1 MENKKRVFTV
11 LAIDGGG
18 VKGIIPARI
27 LQEIEQR
34 TGKPIAELFDM
45 VGGNSTGSILAAG
58 LSVPD
63 PDRPGKP
70 KFSARDILG
79 IYFEDSPKIFPETRF
94 RQLLHMLPG
103 TSGFY
108 DPKPLEDTLKKH
120 FGEASV
126 RDALTHLMIPAVDIK
141 KYRPIWIKHI
151 KNHKED
157 PENWGSMLMRDAIR
171 GSTTAPT
178 YLQSKYVYTTP
189 DEKRPEITDRH
200 AVIDGSFFA
209 GNICRRLYAQAQK
222 VAPPDAEIVV
232 VHLGTAYKEMS
243 FSPDDFNKLSPYG
256 LISKKNGSVIINM
269 ALDMTQFDV
278 NETLKEEIGER
289 FFTFDAP
296 IDPADPKSP
305 TNAIDNATEANMTAL
320 EKFAEKMISDAEPQ
334 MDRLCQILLHKT
346 HADQL
351 HHKSETAL
359 QELSEAMTETKS
371 VQDLNR
377 LYTKIVKFSSDLPQK
392 APAAADERIFDL
404 SRQLAEGH
412 KGQLDRIYNALAH
425 EKQTDTAKK
434 TMMKKISG
442 FFNSLIDPPRPE
454 ITDEPDGKTKPDPTP
469 PPASPPKV

>member
-27 LQEIEQR
+27 LQEIEER
-34 TGKPIAELFDM
+34 TGKPISELFDM

-58 LSVPD
+58 LSIPD
-63 PDRPGKP
+63 PNDPTKP
-70 KFSARDILG
+70 KFSAKDLKG

-94 RQLLHMLPG
+94 RQLLHVLPG
-103 TSGFY
+103 TNGFY
-108 DPKPLEDTLKKH
+108 DAEPLEDTLKKN
-120 FGEASV
+120 FGDAKIK
-126 RDALTHLMIPAVDIK
+126 DALTHLMIPAVDIK

-151 KNHKED
+151 KGAKED
-157 PENWGSMLMRDAIR
+157 PENWGSMMMRDAIR

-189 DEKRPEITDRH
+189 DESRPEITDRH

-209 GNICRRLYAQAQK
+209 GNICRRLFAQAQK

-256 LISKKNGSVIINM
+256 LISKKNGSIIINM
-269 ALDMTQFDV
+269 ALDMTQLDV

-289 FFTFDAP
+289 FFSFDGP
-296 IDPADPKSP
+296 IDLTDPKSP
-305 TNAIDNATEANMTAL
+305 TNAIDNATEANMVAL
-320 EKFAEKMISDAEPQ
+320 EKFAEKMVLENNDTVS
-334 MDRLCQILLHKT
+334 RLCNILLHKT
-346 HADQL
+346 HADTL
-351 HHKSETAL
+351 HKNSENAL
-359 QELSEAMTETKS
+359 QELYEIMTETKNI
-371 VQDLNR
+371 QELNKV
-377 LYTKIVKFSSDLPQK
+377 YTKIVKFSSDLPK
-392 APAAADERIFDL
+392 NDPETADENI
-404 SRQLAEGH
+404 SKLASSLVDSH
-412 KGQLDRIYNALAH
+412 KMQLDRIYNALAH

-442 FFNSLIDPPRPE
+442 FFNSLIDPPWPE
-454 ITDEPDGKTKPDPTP
+454 P
-469 PPASPPKV
+469 PGDKENPYNKNPPKPPL